1 MTTFKLPS
9 ISNTSSNTE
18 TGTEQAASTDP
29 LTDPL
34 DALFTGRATQ
44 TALSATK
51 LEAAS
56 SGGKADGS
64 LEAGTVDF
72 KSKLE
77 SLRSLLAEDDLS
89 LDILKMSLRRLK
101 QHITDEPTI
110 VAELLPEDIGLLSQA
125 LFRTEKIRIIEEAK
139 PKEKKTGKGK
149 KASGPMP
156 IFSAEELDF

>member
-1 MTTFKLPS
+1 MSGFKLPI
-9 ISNTSSNTE
+9 ISNTNSNTE
-18 TGTEQAASTDP
+18 TGTEQAAN
-29 LTDPL
+29 TDPL
-34 DALFTGRATQ
+34 DALFTGRATK

-51 LEAAS
+51 LEATN
-56 SGGKADGS
+56 SGNSADGS

>member
-1 MTTFKLPS
+1 MSGFKLPI
-9 ISNTSSNTE
+9 ISNSN
-18 TGTEQAASTDP
+18 TGTEQVVNADADADSGQTA
-29 LTDPL
+29 LANPL
-34 DALFTGRATQ
+34 DALFTGRT
-44 TALSATK
+44 TK
-51 LEAAS
+51 LTIEAP
-56 SGGKADGS
+56 KIE
-64 LEAGTVDF
+64 EAGTVDF

-110 VAELLPEDIGLLSQA
+110 VAEMLPEDIGLLSQA

-139 PKEKKTGKGK
+139 PKEKKGGKGK